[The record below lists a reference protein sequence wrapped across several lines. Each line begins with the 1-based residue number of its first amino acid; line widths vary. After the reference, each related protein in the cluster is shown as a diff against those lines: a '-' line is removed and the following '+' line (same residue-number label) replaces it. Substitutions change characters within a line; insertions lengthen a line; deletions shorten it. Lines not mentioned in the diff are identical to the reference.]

1 MTRREARRRRKQAG
15 GSSRKRFGE
24 LRRQKMREN
33 WRDWVVIA
41 LTIAGSVIAVVLL
54 DGRTALAF
62 AALLGV
68 FIALA
73 LFAWLVG
80 GDAHS
85 LPWMWGAVGE
95 QATAEALE
103 GLDSSWAYEHD
114 LPHRFGNW
122 DHVVVGPAGIFLLDT
137 KNMSGR
143 IHARGDELQSGS
155 IRHRGVGLR
164 RSAAALSEALAQ
176 RLGKRPWVQPA
187 YVIWGDFAQRR
198 HEANGVAYV
207 RGDELVSWISGLPE

>member
-1 MTRREARRRRKQAG
+1 MKLSPPLAAVTLVLAAARQP
-15 GSSRKRFGE
+15 
-24 LRRQKMREN
+24 LR
-33 WRDWVVIA
+33 A
-41 LTIAGSVIAVVLL
+41 LL
-54 DGRTALAF
+54 D
-62 AALLGV
+62 
-68 FIALA
+68 
-73 LFAWLVG
+73 
-80 GDAHS
+80 S
-85 LPWMWGAVGE
+85 SAVSRFVS
-95 QATAEALE
+95 TYRSVPEALE

-114 LPHRFGNW
+114 LPHGFGNW
-122 DHVVVGPAGIFLLDT
+122 DHVVVGPGGIFLLDT

-207 RGDELVSWISGLPE
+207 RGDELVSWLSGLPTNLAGARLDAALDAVRGIREDARDSEGALRA